1 MPLLA
6 RLFAFL
12 LLLACA
18 LPAHADVVSELQ
30 TTLSGLRAMQGAFTQ
45 TVIGRSGKT
54 QISTGEF
61 AIQRPGKF
69 RWNYRK
75 PYEQLIV
82 SDGKEVWLF
91 DPDLN
96 QVTVKGIDK
105 ALDSSPA
112 ALLSGENN
120 LEKRYI
126 LKALP
131 ARDGLA
137 WVEATPKQSDS
148 NFNRVRLGFANNEIR
163 KMELEDSFGQ
173 TTRIE
178 LRMQVINGKP
188 DATLFHFTPPKGA
201 DVIRQ

>member
-1 MPLLA
+1 MLRLA
-6 RLFAFL
+6 RFLAPL
-12 LLLACA
+12 LLLACS
-18 LPAHADVVSELQ
+18 LPASADGISELQ
-30 TTLSGLRAMQGAFTQ
+30 TTLTNLHAMQGAFTQ
-45 TVIGRSGKT
+45 TVVTHSGKT
-54 QISTGEF
+54 QISNGDF

-82 SDGKEVWLF
+82 SDGKQVWLY

-96 QVTVKGIDK
+96 QVTVKNIDK

-120 LEKRYI
+120 LDKNYT
-126 LKALP
+126 LKTLP
-131 ARDGLA
+131 TREGLA
-137 WVEATPKQSDS
+137 WVEAIPKQNDS
-148 NFNRVRLGFANNEIR
+148 NFNRVRLGFSMNEIR

-173 TTRIE
+173 TTHIE
-178 LRMQVINGKP
+178 FRMAVVNGKT
-188 DATLFHFTPPKGA
+188 DASQFNFIPPKGA

>member
-1 MPLLA
+1 M
-6 RLFAFL
+6 RLFSRL
-12 LLLACA
+12 LPLILLACA
-18 LPAHADVVSELQ
+18 LPAQADVVSELQ
-30 TTLSGLRAMQGAFTQ
+30 STLTGLKTMQGEFTQ
-45 TVIGRSGKT
+45 VVIARSGKT
-54 QISTGEF
+54 QTSSGDF

-96 QVTVKGIDK
+96 QVTVKVIDK

-120 LEKRYI
+120 LDKRYT
-126 LKALP
+126 LKALQ
-131 ARDGLA
+131 AREGLA
-137 WVEATPKQSDS
+137 WVEAIPKQNDS

-178 LRMQVINGKP
+178 LRMQGINGKP
-188 DATLFHFTPPKGA
+188 DAALFRFTPPKGA